1 MRQTGTV
8 LPSEQLHRPS
18 GATQF
23 VTLLALLSISLHS
36 IRYIAF
42 RFFHSV
48 KCRLIKF
55 RLAAI
60 KHSET
65 ISKYKRLW
73 IIKALVSF
81 DVDA

>member
-18 GATQF
+18 DALQF
-23 VTLLALLSISLHS
+23 VTLLALLGITLHS

-48 KCRLIKF
+48 KCNLLKF
-55 RLAAI
+55 
-60 KHSET
+60 
-65 ISKYKRLW
+65 
-73 IIKALVSF
+73 SF
-81 DVDA
+81 GCVFAVVVE